1 MNEDEIIFRS
11 AGEPIDNEPL
21 ILPGSKIDVAGFL
34 VDAINETKGLTFNL
48 CDKRLPTKGIDSE
61 G

>member
-21 ILPGSKIDVAGFL
+21 ISSESKIDVAGFL
-34 VDAINETKGLTFNL
+34 VDAINDTNGLTFSL
-48 CDKRLPTKGIDSE
+48 CDKRLPTKGIDRE